1 MAAIISARPLGLN
14 TVRTAA
20 RAAKPVRQ
28 GVRAFA
34 VKAERELWYPGAT
47 APEYLDGSMAGDF
60 GFDPLRL
67 GANPETLPYLQEA
80 ELMNARWAMMAVT
93 GIAYTDLV
101 GLPKWW
107 EAGAVDYGIDFNTLV
122 AIQIPVMGVLEAMR
136 IRGFYE
142 KGESGLGFD
151 FPWDPA
157 GIDSPEMRVKEIK
170 NGRTAMIAMV
180 GCISQYAVTGMSPIE
195 CLKAHIANPTAV
207 NIYTSAVG
215 NEMLAFVFFLACAPC
230 YIIAQN
236 TISDGED
243 EEFRPIPW

>member
-1 MAAIISARPLGLN
+1 MASVLSARPLGIN
-14 TVRTAA
+14 AVRTVARSSTAKPA
-20 RAAKPVRQ
+20 RAASFV
-28 GVRAFA
+28 

-67 GANPETLPYLQEA
+67 GSNPETLPYLQEA

-101 GLPKWW
+101 GLPKFW
-107 EAGAVDYGIDFNTLV
+107 EAGSVDYGIDFTTLV
-122 AIQIPVMGVLEAMR
+122 AIQIPVMGLLEAMR

-142 KGESGLGFD
+142 KGESGLGFN
-151 FPWDPA
+151 FPFDPA

-170 NGRTAMIAMV
+170 NGRAAMIALV
-180 GCISQYAVTGMSPIE
+180 GCVSQYAVTGLSPIE
-195 CLKAHIANPTAV
+195 ALKAHLANPTSA

-230 YIIAQN
+230 YLIAQN